1 MALILVVDDDR
12 NIIES
17 FKQLFKG
24 KHEVLGAYNGNE
36 ALEMVKENEVDIV
49 FLDYRLPG
57 DDGLK
62 VLKEIKE
69 QDPTIYIVMISAFGD
84 FETIIQ
90 ATSIGAYDYMEK
102 PLDIERINIITERI
116 LQLKKM
122 TKYVEYVRDEH
133 FKNYNLNRIIGRSRA
148 MQNLFKKIGKLVDND
163 VTVLIRGESGTGKE
177 LIARAIH
184 YNGNRKNEP
193 FFAVNCSGLSETLL
207 DNELFGHEAQAYT
220 GAYTRKIGKFE
231 AAGEGTIFL
240 DEIGD
245 MPLSIQTKLLRVL
258 QEREFQ
264 RLGGIKNI
272 PLKARVISATNRD
285 LEERVKNG
293 DFREDLYYRLNVAT
307 IKVPPLRERKEDIPE
322 LVNYFIEN
330 VRNKL
335 DRDIRGIS
343 RGALK
348 MMMEYDW
355 PGNVRELEN
364 VITNLCINAD
374 GGIIHEGKVRKLIS
388 RGDEGDIFE
397 NFVDKFLE
405 KYSGKENLLNIITEK
420 LEDKLIE
427 RLREKLGD
435 NKTAIAKALG
445 ISRVTLQKKWPSHQE
460 E

>member
-1 MALILVVDDDR
+1 MAQILVVDDDR

-24 KHEVLGAYNGNE
+24 KHEVLGAYNGTE
-36 ALEMVKENEVDIV
+36 ALDLINENEIDIV

-57 DDGLK
+57 EDGLTI
-62 VLKEIKE
+62 LKEIKKR
-69 QDPTIYIVMISAFGD
+69 DPNIYIIMISAFGD

-102 PLDIERINIITERI
+102 PLDIERISIITKRV

-133 FKNYNLNRIIGRSRA
+133 LKNYNLNRIIGHSQA

-245 MPLSIQTKLLRVL
+245 MPLPIQTKLLRVL
-258 QEREFQ
+258 QEKEFQ

-272 PLKARVISATNRD
+272 PLKARIISATNRD
-285 LEERVKNG
+285 LEARVKSG
-293 DFREDLYYRLNVAT
+293 EFREDLYYRLNVAT
-307 IKVPPLRERKEDIPE
+307 INVPPLRERKGDIPE

-330 VRNKL
+330 VRKKL
-335 DRDIRGIS
+335 DREIKGIS

-348 MMMEYDW
+348 MMLDYDW

-374 GGIIHEGKVRKLIS
+374 GGIIHEDKVRKLIS
-388 RGDEGDIFE
+388 KGETGDIFE
-397 NFVDKFLE
+397 DFVDKFME
-405 KYSGKENLLNIITEK
+405 KYFGRENLLGIMNEK
-420 LEDKLIE
+420 LEQKLIE
-427 RLREKLGD
+427 RLKEKLGN

-445 ISRVTLQKKWPSHQE
+445 ISRVTLQKKLENQ
-460 E
+460 